1 MLGRYREEI
10 PNYIWKGS
18 GAAIKDSHIISVT
31 EVIGVRFLTS
41 WYPTFADHI
50 AFNTYWVWKS
60 EWWEYLETVG
70 NIWLFWFR

>member
-10 PNYIWKGS
+10 PNYICKGS
-18 GAAIKDSHIISVT
+18 GAAIKDSYIISVT

-50 AFNTYWVWKS
+50 TFNTY
-60 EWWEYLETVG
+60 
-70 NIWLFWFR
+70 